1 MFDAH
6 AHKGDECSAT
16 ALVCSSSEREYE
28 ALLDCPFRALGTIPE
43 GGLNPDMAV
52 LEKAASTGFHIG
64 EIGLDRRYDGIPRQE
79 EIFRTALE
87 IARRYDRLAVIH
99 SVRMNQRVLEIIRE
113 MGIHRFLMHGY
124 TGSAEQASAFIREG
138 GIISLSPRAERTRH
152 FKALITLPFVTETD
166 MRTGKEEEAALLA
179 WNERLSA
186 LTGINIAERTE
197 RMMKEALG

>member
-1 MFDAH
+1 MILKFII
-6 AHKGDECSAT
+6 SI
-16 ALVCSSSEREYE
+16 Y
-28 ALLDCPFRALGTIPE
+28 
-43 GGLNPDMAV
+43 
-52 LEKAASTGFHIG
+52 
-64 EIGLDRRYDGIPRQE
+64 RQE

-186 LTGINIAERTE
+186 LTGIDIAERTE